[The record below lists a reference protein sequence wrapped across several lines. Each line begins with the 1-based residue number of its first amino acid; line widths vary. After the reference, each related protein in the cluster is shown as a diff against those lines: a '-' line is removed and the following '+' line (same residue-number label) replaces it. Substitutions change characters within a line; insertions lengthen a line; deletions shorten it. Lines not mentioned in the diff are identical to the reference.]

1 MATTSS
7 VTTSASTDA
16 YGNSYTT
23 AVSNDALESSDFI
36 TLMLTEIKLQ
46 DPTNTVDSASMLSTQ
61 LQLSTL
67 DANTATVA
75 AMESLQATFEQSAL
89 ASSANI
95 IGNIVENGDTDSD
108 GNAKQYKVSS
118 VAMNDGSIALT
129 AYELENYYDVY
140 YFDGVDST
148 SDVVNSTN
156 ENGTITLT
164 NSDDASYTFSTYDK
178 TYEELATEINNASG
192 ITASMAQ
199 NTSGKYQM
207 VVSVSGGSSTLSQSN
222 STLNYT
228 EDTAT
233 AYGSE
238 AKTISYTDITKIY

>member
-7 VTTSASTDA
+7 VTTNTSTDA

-89 ASSANI
+89 SSSANI
-95 IGNIVENGDTDSD
+95 IGNIVENGDTDSE
-108 GNAKQYKVSS
+108 GNPKQYKVSS

-129 AYELENYYDVY
+129 AYELENFYDVY
-140 YFDGVDST
+140 YFDGVDSS
-148 SDVVNSTN
+148 SDTVNSTN
-156 ENGTITLT
+156 ENSTITLK
-164 NSDDASYTFSTYDK
+164 NGDGASYSFSTYDK
-178 TYEELATEINNASG
+178 SYEDLATEINNVSG
-192 ITASMAQ
+192 ITASMVQ
-199 NTSGKYQM
+199 NTSAKYQM
-207 VVSVSGGSSTLSQSN
+207 VVSVANGSSSLSQSN

-228 EDTAT
+228 QDTAT

-238 AKTISYTDITKIY
+238 AKTISYNDITKIF

>member
-67 DANTATVA
+67 DANTATVE
-75 AMESLQATFEQSAL
+75 AMKSLQSTFEQSAL
-89 ASSANI
+89 SSSANI
-95 IGNIVENGDTDSD
+95 IGNIVENGDTDSE

-129 AYELENYYDVY
+129 AYELENFYDVY
-140 YFDGVDST
+140 YFDGVDSS
-148 SDVVNSTN
+148 SDTVNSTN
-156 ENGTITLT
+156 ENSTITLK
-164 NSDDASYTFSTYDK
+164 NGDGASYSFSTYDK
-178 TYEELATEINNASG
+178 SYEDLAAEINNVSG
-192 ITASMAQ
+192 ITASMVQ
-199 NTSGKYQM
+199 NTNGKYQM
-207 VVSVSGGSSTLSQSN
+207 VVSVNGGSSSMSQSN

-228 EDTAT
+228 QDTAT
-233 AYGSE
+233 AHGSE
-238 AKTISYTDITKIY
+238 AKTISYNDITKIY

>member
-7 VTTSASTDA
+7 VTTSAATDA

-23 AVSNDALESSDFI
+23 AVSNDSLESSDFI

-95 IGNIVENGDTDSD
+95 IGSIVENGDIDSD
-108 GNAKQYKVSS
+108 GNPKQYKVSS
-118 VAMNDGSIALT
+118 VAMNDGSISLT
-129 AYELENYYDVY
+129 AYELENFYDVY
-140 YFDGVDST
+140 YFDAVDSS
-148 SDVVNSTN
+148 SDTVNSTN
-156 ENGTITLT
+156 ENSAITLK
-164 NSDDASYTFSTYDK
+164 NGDGASYTFSTYDK
-178 TYEELATEINNASG
+178 SYEDLASEINNVSG

-207 VVSVSGGSSTLSQSN
+207 VVSVSNGSSSLSQSN

-228 EDTAT
+228 QDTAT
-233 AYGSE
+233 AYASDI
-238 AKTISYTDITKIY
+238 KTISYNDITKIF